1 MIQSLRQTHRR
12 IVTVLAIVLLLIFIA
27 GLWVRQPFPVST
39 RLPAAPASKGGA
51 Q

>member
-1 MIQSLRQTHRR
+1 MIQSLRQNHRR
-12 IVTVLAIVLLLIFIA
+12 IVIVLAVVLLIIFIA

-39 RLPAAPASKGGA
+39 RLPAARTSQGGA

>member
-12 IVTVLAIVLLLIFIA
+12 IITVLAVVLLIIFIA

-39 RLPAAPASKGGA
+39 RLPAARINQGGA

>member
-12 IVTVLAIVLLLIFIA
+12 IVTVLAVVLLIIFIA
-27 GLWVRQPFPVST
+27 GLLVRQPLPVST
-39 RLPAAPASKGGA
+39 RLPAAHTSQGGA